1 MPMLDRMAADRGL
14 SEEQRI
20 MRQSCRG
27 FVDDVVLPFIKQ
39 NWQRE
44 WSMVPEDRLPPKILE
59 EAEKIGIRTLGVPEE
74 FGGVELEKGTEV
86 KTFAL
91 IAEEV
96 ARGDSGLADK
106 LVQNWKVSVLLRQ
119 FAPKHLQEKWFKRLV
134 ADPQFLMAHC
144 LTEPRGASDRWL
156 PYNVPE
162 AAMQTKAV
170 KTNGGWVVN
179 GRKQFISN
187 GYDAGLYV
195 VYANT
200 NTKVGMLQGTSSF
213 LVPRDTKGFSVGRC
227 NETLG
232 CRFMNNGEMVF
243 EDMFI
248 PDDQL
253 LVENTALGSAG
264 VYFRPGKI
272 IQAAKN
278 LGVGIRA
285 FEATADYVQNYVQG
299 GRILIK
305 HQAVALR
312 LADMATRIEAV
323 RALLDRASQAV
334 DDNAPDAEVL
344 VNMAKMFASEEIMKV
359 AQHAV
364 ELHGGNGIM
373 LDFGIEKV
381 LRNAVIFLHMDA
393 TVDIS
398 KFKIIKTLFPE
409 TAGKYAGPDDS
420 ATIARHDSASHREVE
435 TLQHDQHA
443 DKLRDACN
451 NAEREESD
459 NHPEHRHQR
468 REGGSAPAAKRNDGV
483 REQIDWQRSGNATL
497 HDGLQN
503 IFKPA
508 VLGQRAYAV
517 DE

>member
-1 MPMLDRMAADRGL
+1 MLDRNL
-14 SEEQRI
+14 SEEQRM
-20 MRQSCRG
+20 MRQSCRD
-27 FVDDVVLPFIKQ
+27 FVDGVVLPFIRE

-44 WSMVPEDRLPPKILE
+44 WSMVPEDRLPPSILE

-74 FGGVELEKGTEV
+74 YGGVELEKGTEV

-91 IAEEV
+91 VAEEI

-106 LVQNWKVSVLLRQ
+106 MVQNWKVSVLLRQ
-119 FAPKHLQEKWFKRLV
+119 LAPKHLQEKWFTELV
-134 ADPQFLMAHC
+134 RNPQFLMAHC

-170 KTNGGWVVN
+170 KVDGGWVIN

-187 GYDAGLYV
+187 GYDASLYV

-200 NTKVGMLQGTSSF
+200 NPKVGMMQGTSSF
-213 LVPRDTKGFSVGRC
+213 LVPRGTKGFSVARC

-243 EDMFI
+243 EDMFV
-248 PDDQL
+248 PDDHL
-253 LVENTALGSAG
+253 LVRDSAMGSAG

-278 LGVGIRA
+278 LGVGVRA

-312 LADMATRIEAV
+312 LADMATKIEAT
-323 RALLDRASQAV
+323 RALLDRAAEAV
-334 DDNAPDAEVL
+334 DANTPDAEML

-381 LRNAVIFLHMDA
+381 LRDAVIFLHMDA

-398 KFKIIKTLFPE
+398 KFKIVKCMFPD
-409 TAGKYAGPDDS
+409 TAGKYAGP
-420 ATIARHDSASHREVE
+420 E
-435 TLQHDQHA
+435 
-443 DKLRDACN
+443 
-451 NAEREESD
+451 
-459 NHPEHRHQR
+459 
-468 REGGSAPAAKRNDGV
+468 
-483 REQIDWQRSGNATL
+483 
-497 HDGLQN
+497 
-503 IFKPA
+503 
-508 VLGQRAYAV
+508 
-517 DE
+517 